1 MREVIN
7 EVSIEVSTETPKT
20 MLKIPRILIA
30 APSSGS
36 GKTLFTCALLR
47 LLQRKGIRAAAFK
60 CGPDYIDPMF
70 HRDVLGT
77 PSRNLDLYLAGE
89 EGVRRSLA
97 AGFREANAEI
107 AVIEGVMGYLDGTGE
122 SGLTG
127 SSYHL
132 AVSTHTPVILTV
144 NARGMSR
151 SAAALVKGF
160 AEYGTDRQI
169 KGLFLNRVSQPSA
182 GMIANWI
189 REDTDLPVLASLP
202 QEKAITFTSR
212 HLGLIEPG
220 EIPDLQNR
228 IDRRIEYVQNSPRM
242 QLNATNA
249 PTAICEIKI
258 SNVEKG
264 TLKAEDFTMIKTAI
278 YNEILFGDSLSP
290 LAEQYG
296 LSIVDLREM
305 IGAKIPSVGSAI
317 RIIVHNDTL
326 ESAEALREDLLKV
339 IDSKHK
345 DFAKAFGDYKFEV
358 FNRSTGYAIDSDV
371 VSYQDKQNEA
381 LSKLQTQAYTA
392 QNQSTQLVKPTAV
405 QQYSKKYMLKSGI
418 KMGVI
423 GLIGGCVL
431 ALAAVMFLMIQ
442 KGVIFHAEE
451 IDGEYGLRKLADFSA
466 GSKDNKNTID
476 YIIARLE
483 NYVGDRRDLK
493 IGVTGLAGE
502 ARLQSLAA
510 DLGKAAG
517 ASGNSLRFV
526 CLPDLMTNAASL
538 RSLRDVDG
546 VILAEEIGKSEY
558 MKIRQE
564 IALIADSER
573 EILGTV
579 YY

>member
-7 EVSIEVSTETPKT
+7 EVSIGVSTETPKT

-228 IDRRIEYVQNSPRM
+228 IERAADLLEETMDLDQLLAIARSAPDVSAPVDTGHTKAVPSDRTGAKAGGTELQTQDPHSPVTIAVAMDEAFSFYYEDNLELLASYGAQILRFSPIHDSRIPDADGLLLGGGYPELWAEKLS
-242 QLNATNA
+242 
-249 PTAICEIKI
+249 
-258 SNVEKG
+258 SNKSMR
-264 TLKAEDFTMIKTAI
+264 TSIRSAAEDGMPILAECGGFQYLQQELETKDGAVCEMAGVLDGRSAMTGKLVRFGYVALSAKEGTAGEIYGHAAGHKTIYLDPGQTIRGHEFHYSDSTCNGDAFTAVKPNGRHWDCMVAKGR
-278 YNEILFGDSLSP
+278 ILAGYPHLYYPSCPP
-290 LAEQYG
+290 LAERFVSACRDYRQERG
-296 LSIVDLREM
+296 
-305 IGAKIPSVGSAI
+305 GTKAKSS
-317 RIIVHNDTL
+317 
-326 ESAEALREDLLKV
+326 
-339 IDSKHK
+339 
-345 DFAKAFGDYKFEV
+345 
-358 FNRSTGYAIDSDV
+358 
-371 VSYQDKQNEA
+371 
-381 LSKLQTQAYTA
+381 
-392 QNQSTQLVKPTAV
+392 
-405 QQYSKKYMLKSGI
+405 
-418 KMGVI
+418 
-423 GLIGGCVL
+423 
-431 ALAAVMFLMIQ
+431 
-442 KGVIFHAEE
+442 
-451 IDGEYGLRKLADFSA
+451 
-466 GSKDNKNTID
+466 
-476 YIIARLE
+476 
-483 NYVGDRRDLK
+483 
-493 IGVTGLAGE
+493 
-502 ARLQSLAA
+502 
-510 DLGKAAG
+510 
-517 ASGNSLRFV
+517 ASGV
-526 CLPDLMTNAASL
+526 
-538 RSLRDVDG
+538 
-546 VILAEEIGKSEY
+546 
-558 MKIRQE
+558 
-564 IALIADSER
+564 
-573 EILGTV
+573 
-579 YY
+579 

>member
-228 IDRRIEYVQNSPRM
+228 IERAADLLEETMDLDQLLAIARSAPDVSAPVDTGHTKAVPSDR
-242 QLNATNA
+242 T
-249 PTAICEIKI
+249 
-258 SNVEKG
+258 
-264 TLKAEDFTMIKTAI
+264 
-278 YNEILFGDSLSP
+278 
-290 LAEQYG
+290 
-296 LSIVDLREM
+296 
-305 IGAKIPSVGSAI
+305 GAKAGG
-317 RIIVHNDTL
+317 T
-326 ESAEALREDLLKV
+326 E
-339 IDSKHK
+339 
-345 DFAKAFGDYKFEV
+345 
-358 FNRSTGYAIDSDV
+358 
-371 VSYQDKQNEA
+371 
-381 LSKLQTQAYTA
+381 LQTQDPHSPVTIAVAMDEAFSFYYEDNLELLASYGAHMRTTWNCWRRMARRSFAFRPSMTAGFRTRTGSFWVAAIRSCGQRNCLLTNPCAPRSGAQRRLACRSSRNAADSSICSRNWRRRTEPYTRWPA
-392 QNQSTQLVKPTAV
+392 CW
-405 QQYSKKYMLKSGI
+405 M
-418 KMGVI
+418 
-423 GLIGGCVL
+423 
-431 ALAAVMFLMIQ
+431 AAV
-442 KGVIFHAEE
+442 
-451 IDGEYGLRKLADFSA
+451 R
-466 GSKDNKNTID
+466 
-476 YIIARLE
+476 
-483 NYVGDRRDLK
+483 
-493 IGVTGLAGE
+493 
-502 ARLQSLAA
+502 
-510 DLGKAAG
+510 
-517 ASGNSLRFV
+517 
-526 CLPDLMTNAASL
+526 
-538 RSLRDVDG
+538 
-546 VILAEEIGKSEY
+546 
-558 MKIRQE
+558 
-564 IALIADSER
+564 
-573 EILGTV
+573 
-579 YY
+579 

>member
-77 PSRNLDLYLAGE
+77 PSHNLDLYLAGE

-228 IDRRIEYVQNSPRM
+228 IERAADLLEETMDLDQLLAIARSAPDVSAPVDTGHTKAVPSDR
-242 QLNATNA
+242 T
-249 PTAICEIKI
+249 
-258 SNVEKG
+258 
-264 TLKAEDFTMIKTAI
+264 
-278 YNEILFGDSLSP
+278 
-290 LAEQYG
+290 
-296 LSIVDLREM
+296 
-305 IGAKIPSVGSAI
+305 GAKAGG
-317 RIIVHNDTL
+317 T
-326 ESAEALREDLLKV
+326 E
-339 IDSKHK
+339 
-345 DFAKAFGDYKFEV
+345 
-358 FNRSTGYAIDSDV
+358 
-371 VSYQDKQNEA
+371 
-381 LSKLQTQAYTA
+381 LQTQDPHSPVTIAVAMDEAFSFYYEDNLELLASYGA
-392 QNQSTQLVKPTAV
+392 QILRFSPIHDSRIPDADGLLLGGGYPELWAEKLSSNKSMRTSIRSAAEAGMPILAECGGFQYLQQELETKDGAVYEMAGVLDGRSAMTGKLV
-405 QQYSKKYMLKSGI
+405 QQARFMALQQGAKPSIWIPDRRSAAMNSTT
-418 KMGVI
+418 VT
-423 GLIGGCVL
+423 
-431 ALAAVMFLMIQ
+431 ALA
-442 KGVIFHAEE
+442 
-451 IDGEYGLRKLADFSA
+451 
-466 GSKDNKNTID
+466 
-476 YIIARLE
+476 
-483 NYVGDRRDLK
+483 
-493 IGVTGLAGE
+493 TGM
-502 ARLQSLAA
+502 R
-510 DLGKAAG
+510 
-517 ASGNSLRFV
+517 
-526 CLPDLMTNAASL
+526 SL
-538 RSLRDVDG
+538 RSSQTDVTGTAWWRRG
-546 VILAEEIGKSEY
+546 VFWPV
-558 MKIRQE
+558 IRTYIIPPARLWQSDLSAPAGITDRSAAGRRPKAVQAAYEQE
-564 IALIADSER
+564 IAKMLAQRDSHF
-573 EILGTV
+573 
-579 YY
+579 